1 MLCFFCLFLF
11 IIIFLLSTFLG
22 PEKIKESARAIGK
35 AYREVRGY
43 SNLTPLGNDEI
54 SDKENIRSSAEK
66 LGIDTAGM
74 NSNEIKTAIIDE
86 LSNDWTRIT
95 WNRVKT
101 LI

>member
-1 MLCFFCLFLF
+1 MNSPGLLEL
-11 IIIFLLSTFLG
+11 IVIVFLLSTFLG

-35 AYREVRGY
+35 AYREFRGY

-54 SDKENIRSSAEK
+54 TDKENIRSSAEK

-86 LSNDWTRIT
+86 LSND
-95 WNRVKT
+95 
-101 LI
+101 